1 VVGDRSLVVG
11 KKRQVKMVKSYKEL
25 ETWQLAMKLVAEVYR
40 VTKDFPKEEIY
51 GLTNQVR
58 RAAVSVPSNIAE
70 GQGRNS
76 TKEFLH
82 YLSIARGSLFEVETQ
97 LEIARQLFYIRSE
110 DAAFIEQL
118 IASVGRLIN
127 GLSRS
132 LTK

>member
-1 VVGDRSLVVG
+1 
-11 KKRQVKMVKSYKEL
+11 MVKNYKDL

-40 VTKDFPKEEIY
+40 VTKDFPREEIY

-97 LEIARQLFYIRSE
+97 LEIARQLFYIPSE
-110 DAAFIEQL
+110 DAALIEQL

>member
-1 VVGDRSLVVG
+1 
-11 KKRQVKMVKSYKEL
+11 MVKSYKEL

-110 DAAFIEQL
+110 DAALIEQL

>member
-1 VVGDRSLVVG
+1 VVG

-25 ETWQLAMKLVAEVYR
+25 ETWQLAMKLVTEVYR

-97 LEIARQLFYIRSE
+97 LEIARQLFYIPSE
-110 DAAFIEQL
+110 DAALIEQL

>member
-25 ETWQLAMKLVAEVYR
+25 ETWQLAMKLVAEVYK